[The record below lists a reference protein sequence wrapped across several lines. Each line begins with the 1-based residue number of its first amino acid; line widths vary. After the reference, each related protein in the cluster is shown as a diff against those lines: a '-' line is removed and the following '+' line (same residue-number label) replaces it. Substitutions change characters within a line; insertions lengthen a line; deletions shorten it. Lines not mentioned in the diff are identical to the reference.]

1 MPNPSRL
8 RLGLLGG
15 TFDPPHVGH
24 LAAAK
29 AVRDTMGLDRVD
41 FLVANDPWQKSSD
54 RVVSPAALRLEMVQ
68 ALVDGQAG
76 LGVDDREIRRGGLT
90 YTVETLEELA
100 KEQPDT
106 DVFLIVGQDTANRI
120 GTWHRYEEV
129 LALSTLVIVNRVEN
143 NSQLPEVLS
152 GARVHNVSMPLV
164 DVSSTSIRAKVASGE
179 DIASLTS
186 ESVAAVVRR
195 NGLYGATA

>member
-1 MPNPSRL
+1 
-8 RLGLLGG
+8 
-15 TFDPPHVGH
+15 
-24 LAAAK
+24 
-29 AVRDTMGLDRVD
+29 MGLDRVD

-54 RVVSPAALRLEMVQ
+54 RVVSPAALRLEMVE
-68 ALVDGQAG
+68 ALVGGQAG

-90 YTVETLEELA
+90 YTVETLEELT

-106 DVFLIVGQDTANRI
+106 EVFLIVGQDTANRI

-164 DVSSTSIRAKVASGE
+164 DASSTGIRAKVASGE
-179 DIASLTS
+179 DIVSLTS
-186 ESVAAVVRR
+186 DSVADLVRR
-195 NGLYGATA
+195 HGLYGASA

>member
-1 MPNPSRL
+1 
-8 RLGLLGG
+8 
-15 TFDPPHVGH
+15 
-24 LAAAK
+24 
-29 AVRDTMGLDRVD
+29 MGLDRVD

-54 RVVSPAALRLEMVQ
+54 RVVSPAALRLEMVH
-68 ALVDGQAG
+68 ALVDGQTG

-106 DVFLIVGQDTANRI
+106 EVFLVVGQDTANRI
-120 GTWHRYEEV
+120 STWHRYEEV

-143 NSQLPEVLS
+143 NSQPPEVLS

-164 DVSSTSIRAKVASGE
+164 DVSSTGVRAQVASGE
-179 DIASLTS
+179 DFASLTTA
-186 ESVAAVVRR
+186 SVAAVVRR
-195 NGLYGATA
+195 HGLYGASA